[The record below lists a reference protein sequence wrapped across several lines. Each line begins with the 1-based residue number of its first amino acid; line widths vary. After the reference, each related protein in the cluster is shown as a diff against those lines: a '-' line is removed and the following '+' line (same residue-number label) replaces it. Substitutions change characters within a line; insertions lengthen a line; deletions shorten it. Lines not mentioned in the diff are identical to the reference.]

1 MELKV
6 TPTTPPKVVEA
17 RRKATKEAMKRIED
31 VEELCAKAIDQDSQV
46 WEALIGDEELEKF
59 TD

>member
-17 RRKATKEAMKRIED
+17 RRKATKEATKRIED
-31 VEELCAKAIDQDSQV
+31 VEELCAKVID
-46 WEALIGDEELEKF
+46 
-59 TD
+59 